1 MQAVGAKSGAALA
14 IAPRS
19 ATGPR
24 MLFTGQPP
32 ERNST
37 EKRTEIIDYFL
48 FARHSGE
55 ITAYPKMQSK
65 LARHRLERLRI
76 AMSDTCSKSG

>member
-24 MLFTGQPP
+24 MLFTDQPP

-37 EKRTEIIDYFL
+37 EKGTEIIDYFL
-48 FARHSGE
+48 FARNSPGKQRAWMRN
-55 ITAYPKMQSK
+55 IY
-65 LARHRLERLRI
+65 RRRI
-76 AMSDTCSKSG
+76 QRVGTRPQTVGFTRTI

>member
-24 MLFTGQPP
+24 MLFTDQPP

-37 EKRTEIIDYFL
+37 EKRTKIIDYFL
-48 FARHSGE
+48 FARDPYTIAGY
-55 ITAYPKMQSK
+55 TADRGKKGNQVA
-65 LARHRLERLRI
+65 LVAL
-76 AMSDTCSKSG
+76 

>member
-24 MLFTGQPP
+24 MLFTDQPP

-37 EKRTEIIDYFL
+37 EKRMEIIDYFL
-48 FARHSGE
+48 F
-55 ITAYPKMQSK
+55 
-65 LARHRLERLRI
+65 
-76 AMSDTCSKSG
+76 